1 MISKCRIRD
10 CNVEHPAGWHE
21 REDSD
26 RVRRRIIDLVPE
38 LKALFYEQGKVDR
51 PLTISDVLRAIEKRH
66 AGQIILE
73 QIALYGEQF
82 HFIARG
88 IESGH
93 VKNAYWN
100 LTTDYDNQTDEVKAF
115 VGKLIGV

>member
-21 REDSD
+21 REDSN

-51 PLTISDVLRAIEKRH
+51 TLTISDVLRALQE
-66 AGQIILE
+66 GQTWYLS
-73 QIALYGEQF
+73 QYGNFFKANSASPE
-82 HFIARG
+82 A
-88 IESGH
+88 E
-93 VKNAYWN
+93 WN
-100 LTTDYDNQTDEVKAF
+100 LAVDFDGQTYETKMF
-115 VGKLIGV
+115 IGKNLGL